1 MEELMAKPDI
11 RVSIAILIHQNKVLV
26 GWREADQHQGNKY
39 EFPGGKVEAGE
50 SPINACRREVLEE
63 VGLDL
68 ENYFKFDFIRHEYED
83 VIVSLNFYF
92 AYVKAADLDKI
103 KQPWTWYRRD
113 ELQDLNFPKA
123 NKPIIKRLN
132 LLKKIKI
139 SEDILQLN
147 QLEEGQYLYWRPES
161 IDQASQLLAQMN
173 PNFLSRLIV
182 NIDVWK
188 GLSELQQKMVKMVQL
203 KHHQVMKM
211 QISDLIQGISYFASC
226 HDQESLWQAQRIGC
240 EAAFLSPVQTTESH
254 PEAEAMGWK
263 TFANLAQKSD
273 MAVYALGGLKSTD
286 LATALQYYAHGI
298 AGIRYM

>member
-1 MEELMAKPDI
+1 M
-11 RVSIAILIHQNKVLV
+11 
-26 GWREADQHQGNKY
+26 
-39 EFPGGKVEAGE
+39 
-50 SPINACRREVLEE
+50 
-63 VGLDL
+63 
-68 ENYFKFDFIRHEYED
+68 
-83 VIVSLNFYF
+83 
-92 AYVKAADLDKI
+92 
-103 KQPWTWYRRD
+103 
-113 ELQDLNFPKA
+113 
-123 NKPIIKRLN
+123 
-132 LLKKIKI
+132 
-139 SEDILQLN
+139 QLN

-226 HDQESLWQAQRIGC
+226 HDQESLWQAQCIGC
-240 EAAFLSPVQTTESH
+240 EAAFLSPVQITESH

-263 TFANLAQKSD
+263 RFANLAQKSD

-286 LATALQYYAHGI
+286 LAIALQYYAHGI